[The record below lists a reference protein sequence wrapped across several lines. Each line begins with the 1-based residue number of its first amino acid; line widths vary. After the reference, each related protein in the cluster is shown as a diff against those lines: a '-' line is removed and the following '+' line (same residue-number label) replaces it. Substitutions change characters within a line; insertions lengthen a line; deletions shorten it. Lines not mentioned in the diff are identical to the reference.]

1 MSFSIIAA
9 VGKNRELGKNGGLIF
24 KLPTDLKF
32 FKDTTMGHPVLVGK
46 RTFKSL
52 PGMLPG
58 RKHYVV
64 TRTGV
69 DTFSPKHSVASLAVF
84 DGARLSSQGSSPVRR
99 IARRKRDVAIAD
111 VGENG
116 QALILVNDLDKFI
129 SEHQDSPEEIFVI
142 GGGMIYKQL
151 LDYADKLYLTEV
163 DAEDPGADTFF
174 PWFDKTKYNRVE
186 LGKGEDNG
194 IKFTFVRYD
203 KIK

>member
-9 VGKNRELGKNGGLIF
+9 LGKNRELGKNGGLIF
-24 KLPTDLKF
+24 KLPTDLKY

-46 RTFKSL
+46 RTFESL

-69 DTFSPKHSVASLAVF
+69 RSFSPTSAVTTRTG
-84 DGARLSSQGSSPVRR
+84 DEPRDDAREERF
-99 IARRKRDVAIAD
+99 
-111 VGENG
+111 GENVSTPV
-116 QALILVNDLDKFI
+116 LVPDLQGFI

-151 LDYADKLYLTEV
+151 LEHADKLYLTEV
-163 DAEDPGADTFF
+163 DVEDAGADTFF
-174 PWFDKTKYNRVE
+174 PEFDKSKYNRVE